1 MTMGFGP
8 MAMAPEFYDFCTSK
22 NNFDDKKAKLKA
34 RVKNKA
40 IHNTASTVLLAAG
53 AVGVYNV
60 VKHPESKIVKKTG
73 EYLTK
78 AVNFM
83 TGNCPETNKF
93 IKDSVEGTKTYLKDH
108 LGKTFKKSN
117 GVVSTVKKWLS
128 KGKNFVLSQFKFG
141 DKALFKPFKKYLKEM
156 ATKFANVPAHY
167 KASGLIALV
176 TGVAVMAIN
185 NHKSYKNGK
194 IDQYYEM
201 KANKC

>member
-141 DKALFKPFKKYLKEM
+141 D
-156 ATKFANVPAHY
+156 ANVPAHY